1 MTLPLQ
7 QPVAIFLVVLVII
20 LLGPLL
26 FRLLKI
32 PTIVGMIVAGMAV
45 GPYGFNILSNDASFK
60 IFGEVG
66 ILYIMFLAAAEID
79 MFHLRKQIKSGILFG
94 LLSFIIPMALG
105 IFGAKYAFS
114 ISWTSAV
121 LVASMY
127 ASHTLISYPVVSRFG
142 LSNSRGAVIAVSGTI
157 VAVMLALLALAEV
170 VTVRVSGFFSWGS
183 LGRLAIM
190 LVVYVLVVGY
200 SFPWLTRRFF
210 RYTND
215 SVSQFIFILALVFVA
230 SLLAQLIGLE
240 AILGAFYA
248 GLVLNRL
255 IPSRSALMGRIRF
268 IGNAIFIPYFLIG
281 VGMLINIS
289 VIFKGWGV
297 AWVAANMVVV
307 ALGGKWIAAWVSQKL
322 LGLDSIDRRLMF
334 GLTSGKAAATIAATM
349 IGFRYGLLSE
359 NVMNA
364 AVVMIL
370 VCCIVSTVVT
380 DRTARLL
387 RIILSRKEL
396 ENESG
401 PATNFEAR
409 QLVAV
414 SNPLTSEGLMKMAL
428 LMRSVE
434 NHEQMTCLFVRTNDD
449 ANAITMGRNAMR
461 SAVSAAIAVDVDV
474 RDVERWDINVV
485 SGVNN
490 VIKETRASDVII
502 GLHRKSNVVDTFY
515 GTMIENLLAATNK
528 MIFMSRVFIPVD
540 TVRKIYVVAP
550 MNAEYEVG
558 FRQWVDRIGN
568 LASQIGSELTVIS
581 YQATCDFIRRQLAE
595 EGFGVR
601 QEYRVM
607 ESWDD
612 FILLSGEITEEDLLM
627 VVAARKG
634 SLSHNGDLE
643 TLPNFLSRNFSRQN
657 LVVVYP
663 EQFRGGNA

>member
-32 PTIVGMIVAGMAV
+32 PTIVGMILAGMAV

-94 LLSFIIPMALG
+94 LLSFMIPMVMG

-157 VAVMLALLALAEV
+157 IAVMLALLALAEV
-170 VTVRVSGFFSWGS
+170 VTVRVSGIFSWSS
-183 LGRLAIM
+183 LGRLALM
-190 LVVYVLVVGY
+190 LVIYVLAVGY

-215 SVSQFIFILALVFVA
+215 SVSQFIFILALVFVG

-268 IGNAIFIPYFLIG
+268 VGNAIFIPYFLIG
-281 VGMLINIS
+281 VGMLINIG

-307 ALGGKWIAAWVSQKL
+307 ALGGKWLAAWLSQKL
-322 LGLDSIDRRLMF
+322 LRLDSLDRKLMF
-334 GLTSGKAAATIAATM
+334 GLTSGKAAATIAATI
-349 IGFRYGLLSE
+349 IGFRYGLLTE

-380 DRTARLL
+380 DRTARRL
-387 RIILSRKEL
+387 RILLTRKEL
-396 ENESG
+396 ENESA
-401 PATNFEAR
+401 PTANFEAR

-428 LMRSVE
+428 LMRSME

-461 SAVSAAIAVDVDV
+461 AAVGAAIAVDVDV

-515 GTMIENLLAATNK
+515 GTMIENLLSATNK

-540 TVRKIYVVAP
+540 TVRKIFVVAP
-550 MNAEYEVG
+550 LNAEYEVG

-581 YQATCDFIRRQLAE
+581 YAATCDFIRRQLAD

-634 SLSHNGDLE
+634 SVSHNSELE
-643 TLPNFLSRNFSRQN
+643 TLPNFLSRNFSRHN

-663 EQFRGGNA
+663 EQFRGQ